1 MTDEELVRRHLR
13 GDRAAFEGLLDRF
26 EGPLLRYAGA
36 LLGNGDGAQDAVQE
50 AFLRLLGS
58 GGELR
63 GVSSVSGWLF
73 HVTRNV
79 CRDRVKKER
88 RMTERERVYRESH
101 SGSATAPP
109 EAALV
114 EKEVNREVE
123 RALAGLPRKQREVL
137 LLKVWEGLSYK
148 EIAGRTG
155 LTVSNVG
162 YHIHQATLALAG
174 SLRAAGIL
182 EREEARS

>member
-1 MTDEELVRRHLR
+1 MTDEELLRRHLA

-26 EGPLLRYAGA
+26 EAPLLRYASA
-36 LLGNGDGAQDAVQE
+36 LLGGNDGAQDAVQE
-50 AFLRLLGS
+50 AFLRFLRS
-58 GGELR
+58 GRALA
-63 GVSSVSGWLF
+63 GVESVSGWLF

-88 RMTERERVYRESH
+88 RMTHREAVYRENRA
-101 SGSATAPP
+101 GSAAPP
-109 EAALV
+109 ETALV
-114 EKEVNREVE
+114 AKEVNREVE
-123 RALAGLPRKQREVL
+123 RALAGLPEKQRQVL
-137 LLKVWEGLSYK
+137 LLKVWQGLSYR

-174 SLRAAGIL
+174 SLRAAGVL
-182 EREEARS
+182 EREARS